1 VSRAP
6 GLVLIVGTSAER
18 WDAASPMAVNP
29 VVLALVAAL
38 RDIERSRTRGTVRS
52 PAETRRSAA

>member
-1 VSRAP
+1 VSRTP
-6 GLVLIVGTSAER
+6 GLTVIAGTSAER
-18 WDAASPMAVNP
+18 WDAAPPMAVNS

-52 PAETRRSAA
+52 PAETRRPAA